1 MSTLKD
7 DIFTISLPGSD
18 LVFTRYL
25 YAKDEVRIALLVSL
39 LQKND
44 DALFWAYE
52 LFYSGFKH
60 ELLQLIWKIYY
71 EFFYT
76 LNPSFEAYF
85 LKKQNELQ
93 SECFVSNIIQDL
105 LYRPFNTDVFF
116 LQIICNNFDFEIDY
130 HVTAK
135 KITNSIECRINIL
148 YWIDNQDYRSLGN
161 WIITVNKSLELVDI
175 YQICLDIF
183 LEKGMKLTK
192 SGLIKEFKNVL
203 LKVNVNP
210 KIILL
215 AKITAL
221 ISRKE
226 GLKKG
231 RSIYFQSETED
242 LMCYETVTASP
253 AYRVLQAVELKGI
266 NDAQYLGL
274 FRLNR
279 RKYNMN
285 ECYWHNWLYH
295 ASFSPIWSQRIKMC
309 GGYVDYFSKKVVFI
323 NDDCL
328 EKFYE
333 LYGYE
338 PDEQKKE
345 IQEKSIIQIT
355 KASNWQTFYNQFKKN
370 GLLEIDEEELEELN
384 ADAIKYE

>member
-7 DIFTISLPGSD
+7 DIFSISLPGSD

-52 LFYSGFKH
+52 LFYSGFKY

-76 LNPSFEAYF
+76 LNPSFEAYL

-135 KITNSIECRINIL
+135 KITNCMECRINIL
-148 YWIDNQDYRSLGN
+148 HWIDTQDYRSLSN
-161 WIITVNKSLELVDI
+161 WIITVNKSLELIDI

-192 SGLIKEFKNVL
+192 S
-203 LKVNVNP
+203 
-210 KIILL
+210 
-215 AKITAL
+215 
-221 ISRKE
+221 
-226 GLKKG
+226 
-231 RSIYFQSETED
+231 
-242 LMCYETVTASP
+242 
-253 AYRVLQAVELKGI
+253 
-266 NDAQYLGL
+266 
-274 FRLNR
+274 
-279 RKYNMN
+279 
-285 ECYWHNWLYH
+285 
-295 ASFSPIWSQRIKMC
+295 
-309 GGYVDYFSKKVVFI
+309 
-323 NDDCL
+323 
-328 EKFYE
+328 
-333 LYGYE
+333 
-338 PDEQKKE
+338 
-345 IQEKSIIQIT
+345 
-355 KASNWQTFYNQFKKN
+355 
-370 GLLEIDEEELEELN
+370 
-384 ADAIKYE
+384 

>member
-7 DIFTISLPGSD
+7 DIFSISLPGSD

-60 ELLQLIWKIYY
+60 ELLQFIWKIYY

-76 LNPSFEAYF
+76 LNPSFEAYL

-93 SECFVSNIIQDL
+93 SEYFISNIIQDL
-105 LYRPFNTDVFF
+105 LYRPFNTDMFF
-116 LQIICNNFDFEIDY
+116 LQIICNNFDFDIGY
-130 HVTAK
+130 HVTTK

-148 YWIDNQDYRSLGN
+148 YWIDNQDYRSLSN

-183 LEKGMKLTK
+183 LEKGIKLTK
-192 SGLIKEFKNVL
+192 TGLIKEFKNVL

-215 AKITAL
+215 SRIMAL

-231 RSIYFQSETED
+231 RSIYFQSEAED
-242 LMCYETVTASP
+242 LVCYETVTTTP
-253 AYRVLQAVELKGI
+253 AYRVLQEVELKDI
-266 NDAQYLGL
+266 DNAQYLGL

-285 ECYWHNWLYH
+285 DCYWYNWLYH
-295 ASFSPIWSQRIKMC
+295 ASFSPIWLQRIKLC
-309 GGYVDYFSKKVVFI
+309 RGYADYNNKKIVFI

-328 EKFYE
+328 EQFYE

-355 KASNWQTFYNQFKKN
+355 KASTWQTFYNHFKKN
-370 GLLEIDEEELEELN
+370 GLLEIDDEELEELN